1 MIPANGDISACSMF
15 SCSMRSPFMS
25 PLMQNQSGSV
35 AFGTGCPCDEG
46 TCCRWLPEARGAMME
61 QRALLSGCCRCFRR
75 GNSALS
81 KLHDQT
87 TAKLN
92 CSVPLQYSQ

>member
-1 MIPANGDISACSMF
+1 MIPVNGDISACSVF
-15 SCSMRSPFMS
+15 SRNMRPPSRS

-46 TCCRWLPEARGAMME
+46 TCCRSLPEARGAMME
-61 QRALLSGCCRCFRR
+61 QRALLSGCSRCFRR

-81 KLHDQT
+81 KLHELT